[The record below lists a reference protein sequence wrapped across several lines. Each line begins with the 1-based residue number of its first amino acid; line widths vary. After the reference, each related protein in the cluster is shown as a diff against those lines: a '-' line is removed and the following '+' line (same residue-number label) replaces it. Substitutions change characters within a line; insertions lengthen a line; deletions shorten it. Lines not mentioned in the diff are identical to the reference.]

1 MSHRSSHILLNVP
14 KEYWSLSN
22 FRSTLGH
29 KVNHSF
35 TKSNVIF
42 ISVIHPRH
50 GPIKAAV
57 STKKI
62 HKGQEILY
70 HYNYDMDGYVPTWYA
85 KSYKRETKME
95 WPKTK
100 IFDET
105 DKVDPIF
112 REFASLNEHEIK

>member
-1 MSHRSSHILLNVP
+1 MSHRSSRILLNIP
-14 KEYWSLSN
+14 NEYWSLSH

-29 KVNHSF
+29 NVNHSF

-57 STKKI
+57 SIKKI

-70 HYNYDMDGYVPTWYA
+70 HYSYDMDGYVPTWYA
-85 KSYKRETKME
+85 KIFKRETKRN

-105 DKVDPIF
+105 DNVNPIF
-112 REFASLNEHEIK
+112 EGFASLNKNEMK